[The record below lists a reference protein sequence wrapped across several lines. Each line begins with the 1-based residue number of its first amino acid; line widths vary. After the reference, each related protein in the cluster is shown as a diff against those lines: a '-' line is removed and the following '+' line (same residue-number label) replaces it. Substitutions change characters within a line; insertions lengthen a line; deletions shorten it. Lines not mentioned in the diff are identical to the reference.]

1 MQQKIKRAFGLTV
14 LLILLVGLIT
24 ACQKKANVEQDV
36 YSASEQEEKPD
47 AKESTNDISAQFT
60 PTVVKDIAQ
69 IRKMRLWLEYF
80 YYNNIFDQNIN
91 HETGAITEDAMM
103 SFAASYIM
111 QIENKGL
118 RFDTDTFRLYIPQKV
133 MEEVMFRFFDYKIE
147 KHHSLSKHG
156 ILYDKEEYV
165 IQAEAREWAT
175 RLDVLM
181 ITEIKPQVYVAILN
195 GNNTEIGEVEH
206 QVKAEF
212 QVAGDRFVLKK
223 YQMITDKSAFTTG
236 NPIDTDNVTE
246 PVENREGSDNI
257 TNPEGEGESGQETD
271 PSPTQDSYQ
280 N

>member
-1 MQQKIKRAFGLTV
+1 MQQITKRAMGIVLGL
-14 LLILLVGLIT
+14 LLVLGGFS
-24 ACQKKANVEQDV
+24 ACQKSAEVGEDAYAGAEQDTQGTSQDKANEI
-36 YSASEQEEKPD
+36 
-47 AKESTNDISAQFT
+47 STQFT
-60 PTVVKDIAQ
+60 PTVVRDITQ

-91 HETGAITEDAMM
+91 NDTGAITEDAMM

-133 MEEVMFRFFDYKIE
+133 MEEVVERFFDYKIQ

-156 ILYDKEEYV
+156 ILYDKENYV

-181 ITEIKPQVYVAILN
+181 ITEIRPQVFLAILN

-212 QVAGDRFVLKK
+212 QVVADRFVLKK
-223 YQMITDKSAFTTG
+223 YQMITDKEAFTTG
-236 NPIDTDNVTE
+236 NPIDTDNAGE
-246 PVENREGSDNI
+246 PVENREGADNI
-257 TNPEGEGESGQETD
+257 TNPESEGESEPT
-271 PSPTQDSYQ
+271 PTQDSYQ
-280 N
+280 NGAE